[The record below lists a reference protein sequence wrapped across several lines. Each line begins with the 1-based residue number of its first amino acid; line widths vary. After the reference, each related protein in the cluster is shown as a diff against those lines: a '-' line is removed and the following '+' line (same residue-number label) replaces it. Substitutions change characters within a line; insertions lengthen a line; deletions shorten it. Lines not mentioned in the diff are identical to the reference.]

1 MFKMNTRRQKKVIV
15 VFLKH
20 VMILKGTVI
29 KLLIYYAFRDMGGVR
44 NLFFAIFVRI
54 LSRFKFKVAKNNQT
68 SK

>member
-29 KLLIYYAFRDMGGVR
+29 KLLIYYAFRDMGGV
-44 NLFFAIFVRI
+44 
-54 LSRFKFKVAKNNQT
+54 
-68 SK
+68 